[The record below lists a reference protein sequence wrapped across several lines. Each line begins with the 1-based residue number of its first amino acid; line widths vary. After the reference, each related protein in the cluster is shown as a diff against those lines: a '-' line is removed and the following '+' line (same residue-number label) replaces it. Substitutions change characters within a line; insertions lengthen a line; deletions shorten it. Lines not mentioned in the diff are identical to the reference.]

1 MIGEITG
8 DGPIQIAIQR
18 AFDVLG
24 CEDAIG
30 VVGYLEMHPDDPI
43 SVLMALDRI
52 ETRRNRPPR
61 GGNGPATAH
70 SAKSQA
76 KQPRFGQRAWRTV
89 PKGWNKGRIR
99 VT

>member
-1 MIGEITG
+1 MIDITG

-24 CEDAIG
+24 CEEASG
-30 VVGYLEMHPDDPI
+30 VVGYLELHPDAAI
-43 SVLMALDRI
+43 SVLVALDRI

-61 GGNGPATAH
+61 PPAGSSMPH
-70 SAKSQA
+70 PAKSQA
-76 KQPRFGQRAWRTV
+76 KQPRWPKRAWRKV
-89 PKGWNKGRIR
+89 PDGWVKGRVP